1 LTCFSRATQLDPSCA
16 YAYTLSGHELVDSG
30 LEQAINHFQSAI
42 RADPRHYNA
51 WYGLGTC
58 YLRMNKVRLA
68 EYHYRKAAEIHPN
81 NAILIGCIGLTK
93 ERSGD
98 NETAIQLYAKA
109 IELCPENALVRYRR
123 GKLLIGMKQ
132 YKLAVADLEFLRDL
146 SPDESNVVF
155 QLARVY
161 RLLGDKV
168 KSAQLLAVARDV
180 SPKSVKKIE
189 RLLELSRDDEVEPME
204 E

>member
-1 LTCFSRATQLDPSCA
+1 LQ
-16 YAYTLSGHELVDSG
+16 
-30 LEQAINHFQSAI
+30 
-42 RADPRHYNA
+42 
-51 WYGLGTC
+51 
-58 YLRMNKVRLA
+58 
-68 EYHYRKAAEIHPN
+68 
-81 NAILIGCIGLTK
+81 
-93 ERSGD
+93 
-98 NETAIQLYAKA
+98 
-109 IELCPENALVRYRR
+109 
-123 GKLLIGMKQ
+123 
-132 YKLAVADLEFLRDL
+132 LAVADLEFLRDL

>member
-1 LTCFSRATQLDPSCA
+1 MQ
-16 YAYTLSGHELVDSG
+16 
-30 LEQAINHFQSAI
+30 
-42 RADPRHYNA
+42 
-51 WYGLGTC
+51 
-58 YLRMNKVRLA
+58 
-68 EYHYRKAAEIHPN
+68 
-81 NAILIGCIGLTK
+81 
-93 ERSGD
+93 
-98 NETAIQLYAKA
+98 
-109 IELCPENALVRYRR
+109 
-123 GKLLIGMKQ
+123 
-132 YKLAVADLEFLRDL
+132 LAVADLEFLRDL